1 MLPPTD
7 IFAAFRWW
15 LALMIL
21 GAAVWPFSYTVLAR
35 LPDRGYAF
43 TKMLGLLLVAY
54 VFWLLGSLGIL
65 GNDLGGVL
73 VALGLVT
80 GLSLLIFAHYNLQP
94 STFNLQPSTLSLQP
108 SAFSFRPLVGWL
120 RENLRYVMVT
130 ELVFGLVFL
139 LWVWV
144 RAQNPAIEAT
154 EKPMEFAFLNGVGRS
169 TFFPPLDPWLSG
181 YGISYYYFGYVMTS
195 LLGRLAFV
203 AEPVAFN
210 LAIAWLTAG
219 TAVGAFGV
227 VYNLIMSGDSETATA
242 SARAAGAGPA
252 TESGAARLRRQER
265 RAGGWL
271 GSLQRQAIL
280 FGLVAALALPL
291 AGNLQ
296 ILLEILH
303 ANQVGSADF
312 WDWLDVRDIN
322 EAPPEVGTPPRYQSF
337 WWWWRSSRVIRE
349 YQLWGE
355 AVEGLEPIAEFP
367 AFSFV
372 LGDLHPHVLALP
384 FAFLSLA
391 LALTWWRQSW
401 LWDRRRTHDGQPVA
415 GDEHTVAEI
424 TVAEGGAG
432 VRARSENPAGSMRA
446 LLRLF
451 TPEQRWLWALT
462 VVVLGGLA
470 FLNTWD
476 VLIHLFVIV
485 AAIALALW
493 RDRGRWDP
501 AVAAQAVTAAFV
513 LALPALLLY
522 LPFYLGFRSQAGPP
536 FILPMLMRPTRL
548 VHFLIIFGMPL
559 VGIIFFLLT
568 VTVRQRLRHW
578 QTGLVVALSGILALT
593 LLTFVMGWVIAA
605 SPEGAWR
612 VANLAQELNISLP
625 LLPAESPALYRLRWG
640 LAAVLYLAP
649 AFLVARI
656 QYAALTLLLATLLGL
671 AVMTLATLLNRNH
684 EAPNKPE
691 LAARHSSLPFVLLLI
706 IAGSLLTLAPEFVY
720 LYDVFG
726 MRLNTIFKFYYQ
738 AWVLFGVAALFGLSY
753 LLRQVRPLGLPVT
766 AAYGLLLAVA
776 LLFPIYAVASR
787 AQEFRGPIA
796 AEPRAQPTLNGL
808 AHVERNNP
816 DEYAALMWLRQNV
829 QGTPVILEAVGGSY
843 SRYGRVSAGTGLPT
857 VLGWPG
863 HQHQWRG
870 ATQEPARREPAVQTI
885 YSEPDWGQAIDLLNR
900 YQVAYI
906 YVGGLER
913 SSYGLDGLAKFQES
927 LTVAYANSS
936 VTIYRWQPSSSEW
949 SNLGDRTTLNR

>member
-1 MLPPTD
+1 MLPLSD

-21 GAAVWPFSYTVLAR
+21 GAAVWPLSYTVLGR

-43 TKMLGLLLVAY
+43 TKMAGLLLVAY
-54 VFWLLGSLGIL
+54 LFWLLGSLGLL
-65 GNDLGGVL
+65 GNDLGGAL

-80 GLSLLIFAHYNLQP
+80 GLSLWVYGRRFSAISF
-94 STFNLQPSTLSLQP
+94 QP
-108 SAFSFRPLVGWL
+108 SAFSLRPLLGWL
-120 RENLRYVMVT
+120 RDNGRYVMVT

-169 TFFPPLDPWLSG
+169 AFFPPLDPWLSG
-181 YGISYYYFGYVMTS
+181 YAISYYYFGYVMTS

-219 TAVGAFGV
+219 TAVGAFGL
-227 VYNLIMSGDSETATA
+227 VYNLIMSGANQESPRTAAAGDPASET
-242 SARAAGAGPA
+242 S
-252 TESGAARLRRQER
+252 AARLRRRQR
-265 RAGGWL
+265 RSLGWP
-271 GSLQRQAIL
+271 GSLQRHALL

-296 ILLEILH
+296 ILMEILH
-303 ANQVGSADF
+303 ANRVGSTEF
-312 WDWLDVRDIN
+312 WTWLDVRDIN
-322 EAPPEVGTPPRYQSF
+322 TEPPEVGATPRYQSF

-349 YQLWGE
+349 YHLSGE

-391 LALTWWRQSW
+391 VALAWWRQPW
-401 LWDRRRTHDGQPVA
+401 PAAWPRAADGRGAA
-415 GDEHTVAEI
+415 GDGSVGEV
-424 TVAEGGAG
+424 VVSDDSVSDGANG
-432 VRARSENPAGSMRA
+432 ERTAGSVGSAR
-446 LLRLF
+446 RLF
-451 TPEQRWLWALT
+451 TPEQVGLWGLT

-485 AAIALALW
+485 AAFALALW
-493 RDRGRWDP
+493 RDRGRWDT
-501 AVAAQAVTAAFV
+501 AVASQAAIAALL
-513 LALPALLLY
+513 LAVPALLLY

-559 VGIIFFLLT
+559 LGVVVFLATL
-568 VTVRQRLRHW
+568 VARQRFRHW
-578 QTGLVVALSGILALT
+578 QTGLSAAVSVILALT
-593 LLTFVMGWVIAA
+593 FLTFVMGWVIAA
-605 SPEGAWR
+605 SQEGAWR
-612 VANLAQELNISLP
+612 VIDLAHRLNVTLP
-625 LLPAESPALYRLRWG
+625 LLPAEATALYRLRWG
-640 LAAVLYLAP
+640 LAAVLNLAP
-649 AFLVARI
+649 TFLAARI

-671 AVMTLATLLNRNH
+671 AVMALATLLNRDH
-684 EAPNKPE
+684 GAPDKPE
-691 LAARHSSLPFVLLLI
+691 AAILHDRRSPLAFVLLLVV
-706 IAGSLLTLAPEFVY
+706 AGALLTLAPEFIY

-753 LLRQVRPLGLPVT
+753 LMRQVRSLGLAVT
-766 AAYGLLLAVA
+766 AAYGLLLAIA
-776 LLFPIYAVASR
+776 LLFPVYAVSAR
-787 AQEFRGPIA
+787 AQEFRGPAIA
-796 AEPRAQPTLNGL
+796 EQRAQPTLNGL
-808 AHVERNNP
+808 AHVARHNP
-816 DEYAALMWLRQNV
+816 DEYAALMWLRENV
-829 QGTPVILEAVGGSY
+829 TGTPVILEAVGGSY
-843 SRYGRVSAGTGLPT
+843 TGYGRVSAGTGLPT

-870 ATQEPARREPAVQTI
+870 TTREPARREPAVETI
-885 YSEPDWGQAIDLLNR
+885 YSRPDWDQTMELLNR

-913 SSYGLDGLAKFQES
+913 SSYGLDGLAKFEQS
-927 LTVAYANSS
+927 LPVAYANGS
-936 VTIYRWQPSSSEW
+936 VTIYRWQP
-949 SNLGDRTTLNR
+949 